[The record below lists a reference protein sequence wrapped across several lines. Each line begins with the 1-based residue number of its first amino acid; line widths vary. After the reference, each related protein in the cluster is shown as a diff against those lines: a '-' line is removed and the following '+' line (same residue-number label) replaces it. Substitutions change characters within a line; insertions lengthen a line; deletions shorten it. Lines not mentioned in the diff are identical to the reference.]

1 MISFMPGHHLG
12 FEIGLR
18 GLKCEDCEGDVPIWS
33 REWFEGW
40 GVRFWG
46 LVLLGCSEPDQL
58 PVGCGAVGRGGVG
71 WGNNVHVPVRTQA
84 QQPYH
89 LSCCPAGTGTAHS

>member
-46 LVLLGCSEPDQL
+46 LVLLGCSEPSL
-58 PVGCGAVGRGGVG
+58 MCGSGTGSGWPSSWVTRGG
-71 WGNNVHVPVRTQA
+71 
-84 QQPYH
+84 
-89 LSCCPAGTGTAHS
+89 